1 MQLKHT
7 EVPQWLSIERVLFD
21 ILRGNPEA
29 LRRSIFVSIEEALI
43 IKGHG
48 EKQHRSEEAVF
59 TTSLLLVINL
69 RIR

>member
-21 ILRGNPEA
+21 ILRENPEA

-48 EKQHRSEEAVF
+48 CPSFMLIVYHR
-59 TTSLLLVINL
+59 L
-69 RIR
+69 